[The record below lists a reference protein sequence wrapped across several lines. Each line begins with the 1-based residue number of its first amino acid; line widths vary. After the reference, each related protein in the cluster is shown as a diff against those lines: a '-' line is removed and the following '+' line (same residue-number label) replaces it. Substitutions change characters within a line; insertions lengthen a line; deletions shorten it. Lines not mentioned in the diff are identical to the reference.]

1 MPHEGNVR
9 VDPASLILFA
19 VPILLIAFMFN
30 AQRKRQR
37 TFEQLQGSLAS
48 GQDVVTTSGL
58 FARIVEI
65 DETAAVLQVAPGVQ
79 VRWDRRA
86 IATIAAP
93 ADVGAPTSPEA

>member
-37 TFEQLQGSLAS
+37 AFSRLQDSLS
-48 GQDVVTTSGL
+48 VGQDVVTTSGM

-65 DETAAVLQVAPGVQ
+65 DDTAVILQIAAGVQ

-86 IATIAAP
+86 IATVTPAANH
-93 ADVGAPTSPEA
+93 ATPTNPES